1 MLIGEY
7 HYNLDEKKRLLLPA
21 KIRKD
26 LGKKGVLTKGLEG
39 CLFLYPKK
47 EWEKLVKKISDLP
60 LGKKETRHFQRM
72 LLAGAVEVPLDKQG
86 RILIPDYLKKYADL
100 GKKVVIVGVHTHL
113 EIWAEEKWKEY
124 QKKCEKEMEEFA
136 EKLSEIGF

>member
-39 CLFLYPKK
+39 CLFLYPKN
-47 EWEKLVKKISDLP
+47 EWEKLVKKI
-60 LGKKETRHFQRM
+60 
-72 LLAGAVEVPLDKQG
+72 
-86 RILIPDYLKKYADL
+86 
-100 GKKVVIVGVHTHL
+100 
-113 EIWAEEKWKEY
+113 
-124 QKKCEKEMEEFA
+124 
-136 EKLSEIGF
+136 